1 MNFDQSIIESSVG
14 NGCARTVNVIAE
26 NEFYHV
32 PDIPN
37 KPVVIM
43 ASGSMIGK

>member
-14 NGCARTVNVIAE
+14 NGCARTVNVI
-26 NEFYHV
+26 EFYHV